1 MRLGEII
8 DDWRQSRPLALDF
21 GVEAISLF
29 TRDPEADWRR
39 LGAVEL
45 ADEAFQEKI
54 RDLARLARA
63 EAGGVAVDVWL
74 PEDQILNRELALEA
88 ANALTRRG
96 VARRILAE
104 RANVRAADI
113 GIDLAPLEDGG
124 WAISAVERIVV
135 REAAAY
141 ARKWGFHPKR
151 ITTSY
156 ANPAFAV
163 GPDFRDRAPRRKAAG
178 AAGVAVAVVAAMLLW
193 PGETA
198 GPDPE
203 PRRIVLE
210 STEMAIPPL
219 PEDRAGPPQAERR
232 ADLAPAADRPAP
244 AAGEQTTEAQA
255 GPANDPPMIATAPP
269 AAPSQPR
276 PPAGGM
282 IAVGADPTAPPARP
296 PNAGPPVILAM
307 SAPQDFAAGPFG
319 AAQPVRLVPARVTA
333 AVEAMAS
340 PRRGAAPASAR
351 RVGAAV
357 PAAPPQRPAAA
368 PAPDT
373 APDPPAGVTPAAPEA
388 TDVPSIGPGAMA
400 LLELQDS
407 GRPLIGLGASGDAP
421 EREPGGGASLVPRPG
436 ADAPRPGAPDAT
448 AKAPPKPEDAP
459 VEVAEAPV
467 AGEDAAGPGALLA
480 APAPTARPKPP
491 EEPAATEAPA
501 IVEASEQ
508 AALAAPTP
516 RARPS
521 WIKPKPRALAAR
533 NAEIII
539 SPALGRPTRAS
550 VGRYATV
557 SDALPLEHTS
567 MLGVFGKPGKRRAIL
582 RMPDGEV
589 RRVAKGENV
598 DGWTVT
604 GIEATSMRL
613 SRGGETRQLNLIR

>member
-63 EAGGVAVDVWL
+63 EAGGVAVDLWL

-178 AAGVAVAVVAAMLLW
+178 AAGVAVAVVAAMLFW
-193 PGETA
+193 PGETT

-210 STEMAIPPL
+210 STEMATPPL
-219 PEDRAGPPQAERR
+219 PEDRAGPPPAAEGR
-232 ADLAPAADRPAP
+232 AELAPATGDRAAEARPEPAD
-244 AAGEQTTEAQA
+244 
-255 GPANDPPMIATAPP
+255 DPPAVSAAPP
-269 AAPSQPR
+269 AAPSEPQ

-282 IAVGADPTAPPARP
+282 IAIGADPTAPPARA
-296 PNAGPPVILAM
+296 PNAGPPVILAI
-307 SAPQDFAAGPFG
+307 SAPQDFAAGPLG
-319 AAQPVRLVPARVTA
+319 AAQPVRLGPARVAA
-333 AVEAMAS
+333 AVEAVAS
-340 PRRGAAPASAR
+340 PRRGAAPAAAR
-351 RVGAAV
+351 RVGAAA
-357 PAAPPQRPAAA
+357 PSAPPQRPAAA
-368 PAPDT
+368 PAPET
-373 APDPPAGVTPAAPEA
+373 APEPPDGVTPAAPEA
-388 TDVPSIGPGAMA
+388 SDVPSIGPGAMA

-407 GRPLIGLGASGDAP
+407 GRPLIGLGASGDATD
-421 EREPGGGASLVPRPG
+421 REPGGAGSLVAPPG
-436 ADAPRPGAPDAT
+436 AGAPRPGAPDAT
-448 AKAPPKPEDAP
+448 AKAPPKPEAAP

-480 APAPTARPKPP
+480 APAPTPRPKPA
-491 EEPAATEAPA
+491 EEPETPA
-501 IVEASEQ
+501 IVEASEH

-557 SDALPLEHTS
+557 RDALPLEHTS